1 MVLNDN
7 IFRKIYNESFDDD
20 YADYQNK
27 NSEYEKSRKRA
38 LSGEA
43 TLDNVDKRKMT
54 FEFYGKKYYLRK
66 DVNNIYVATED
77 GKHLAE
83 AYPYQEDS
91 EKIQKIARA
100 ILKDAFG
107 EEIGNVALWDCYTTE
122 DFDHLEKIAKL
133 YKEILSV
140 VSNQKSKY
148 DDYYSD
154 GGVHNKLHQA
164 AMNRY
169 DKNHSDYLAR
179 RDAENKARQSLYD
192 ETPDFE
198 EEGYATWHSK
208 NGDRKVTVL
217 SIDEPNQRAKINTD
231 KGATM
236 YVPLSTLSKYAD
248 YGKYF

>member
-1 MVLNDN
+1 MVLNDK

-27 NSEYEKSRKRA
+27 NSAYEKSRKRG

-43 TLDNVDKRKMT
+43 TLNTVDKRKMT

-66 DVNNIYVATED
+66 DNDIIQVVSED
-77 GKHLAE
+77 GQLLAE

-100 ILKDAFG
+100 ILKDALG
-107 EEIGNVALWDCYTTE
+107 TEE
-122 DFDHLEKIAKL
+122 FEKISKL
-133 YKEILSV
+133 YKEIISV

-154 GGVHNKLHQA
+154 EGLHSKLSQA

-169 DKNHSDYLAR
+169 NKNYDDYLAK
-179 RDAENKARQSLYD
+179 RDARNKARQSLYD

-198 EEGYATWHSK
+198 EGGYATWHSK

>member
-1 MVLNDN
+1 MVLDDK

-27 NSEYEKSRKRA
+27 SLEYEKSLKRA

-43 TLDNVDKRKMT
+43 ILDNVDKRKMT

-66 DVNNIYVATED
+66 DNDNIHVVSED
-77 GKHLAE
+77 GRLLAE
-83 AYPYQEDS
+83 VYPYQEDS

-100 ILKDAFG
+100 ILKDALG
-107 EEIGNVALWDCYTTE
+107 TEE
-122 DFDHLEKIAKL
+122 FEKITKL
-133 YKEILSV
+133 YKEIIRV
-140 VSNQKSKY
+140 VSNQKLKY

-154 GGVHNKLHQA
+154 GGIHSKLSQA
-164 AMNRY
+164 ATNRN
-169 DKNHSDYLAR
+169 DKNYDDYLAR
-179 RDAENKARQSLYD
+179 RDAKNKARQSLYD
-192 ETPDFE
+192 EAPDIE
-198 EEGYATWHSK
+198 EGGYATWHSK

>member
-1 MVLNDN
+1 MVLDDK

-27 NSEYEKSRKRA
+27 NSEYEKSLKRA

-43 TLDNVDKRKMT
+43 ILDNVDKRKMT

-66 DVNNIYVATED
+66 DNDIIQVVSED
-77 GKHLAE
+77 GQLLAE

-100 ILKDAFG
+100 ILKDALG
-107 EEIGNVALWDCYTTE
+107 TEE
-122 DFDHLEKIAKL
+122 FEKIAKL
-133 YKEILSV
+133 YKEIIRV
-140 VSNQKSKY
+140 VSNQKLKY

-154 GGVHNKLHQA
+154 GGVHNKLSQA
-164 AMNRY
+164 ATNRN
-169 DKNHSDYLAR
+169 DKNYDDYLAR
-179 RDAENKARQSLYD
+179 RDAKNKARQSLYD
-192 ETPDFE
+192 EAPDIE
-198 EEGYATWHSK
+198 EGGYATWHSK

-217 SIDEPNQRAKINTD
+217 SIDEPNQRARINTD

>member
-27 NSEYEKSRKRA
+27 SSEYEKSRKRA

-43 TLDNVDKRKMT
+43 TLQNVDKRKMT

-66 DVNNIYVATED
+66 DNDNIQVVSED
-77 GKHLAE
+77 GQLLAE

-100 ILKDAFG
+100 ILKDALG
-107 EEIGNVALWDCYTTE
+107 TEE
-122 DFDHLEKIAKL
+122 FEKIATL
-133 YKEILSV
+133 YKQIIRV
-140 VSNQKSKY
+140 VSNQKLKY

-154 GGVHNKLHQA
+154 DGIHSKLSQA
-164 AMNRY
+164 AMNRNEKNY
-169 DKNHSDYLAR
+169 DDYLAR
-179 RDAENKARQSLYD
+179 RDAKNKARQSLYD
-192 ETPDFE
+192 EAPDL
-198 EEGYATWHSK
+198 EEGAYATWHSK
-208 NGDRKVTVL
+208 NGNKKVTVL

>member
-27 NSEYEKSRKRA
+27 SLEYEKSLKRA

-43 TLDNVDKRKMT
+43 ILDNVDKRKMT

-66 DVNNIYVATED
+66 DNDNIHVVSED
-77 GKHLAE
+77 GRLLAE
-83 AYPYQEDS
+83 VYPYQEDS

-100 ILKDAFG
+100 ILKDALG
-107 EEIGNVALWDCYTTE
+107 TEE
-122 DFDHLEKIAKL
+122 FEKITKL
-133 YKEILSV
+133 YKEIIRV
-140 VSNQKSKY
+140 VSNQKLKY

-154 GGVHNKLHQA
+154 GGIHSKLSQA
-164 AMNRY
+164 ATNRN
-169 DKNHSDYLAR
+169 DKNYDDYLAR
-179 RDAENKARQSLYD
+179 RDAKNKARQSLYD
-192 ETPDFE
+192 EAPDIE
-198 EEGYATWHSK
+198 EGGYATWHSK

-217 SIDEPNQRAKINTD
+217 SIDELNQRAKINTD

>member
-1 MVLNDN
+1 MVLDDK

-27 NSEYEKSRKRA
+27 NSQYEKSRKRA

-54 FEFYGKKYYLRK
+54 FAFYGKKYYLRK
-66 DVNNIYVATED
+66 DNDIIQVISED
-77 GKHLAE
+77 GQLLAE

-107 EEIGNVALWDCYTTE
+107 TEE
-122 DFDHLEKIAKL
+122 FEKIAKL
-133 YKEILSV
+133 YREILSV

-154 GGVHNKLHQA
+154 GGTHSKLHQA

-169 DKNHSDYLAR
+169 NKNYDDYLAK
-179 RDAENKARQSLYD
+179 RDARNKARQSLYD

-198 EEGYATWHSK
+198 EGGYATWHSK
-208 NGDRKVTVL
+208 DGNKKVTVL

>member
-1 MVLNDN
+1 MVLDDK

-27 NSEYEKSRKRA
+27 NSQYEKSRKRA

-66 DVNNIYVATED
+66 DNNNIYVASED

-91 EKIQKIARA
+91 EKIQKIARV
-100 ILKDAFG
+100 ILKDALG
-107 EEIGNVALWDCYTTE
+107 TEE
-122 DFDHLEKIAKL
+122 FEKIAKL
-133 YKEILSV
+133 YKEIISV

-154 GGVHNKLHQA
+154 GGVHDKLHQA
-164 AMNRY
+164 ASNRY
-169 DKNHSDYLAR
+169 EKNYKDYLAK

-192 ETPDFE
+192 ETPDLE

>member
-1 MVLNDN
+1 MVLNDS

-27 NSEYEKSRKRA
+27 NSQYEKSRKRA
-38 LSGEA
+38 LSGEV
-43 TLDNVDKRKMT
+43 TLQNVDKRKMT

-66 DVNNIYVATED
+66 DNDNIQVVSED
-77 GKHLAE
+77 GQLLAE

-91 EKIQKIARA
+91 EKIQKITRA
-100 ILKDAFG
+100 ILKDALG
-107 EEIGNVALWDCYTTE
+107 TEE
-122 DFDHLEKIAKL
+122 FEKIATL
-133 YKEILSV
+133 YKQILRV
-140 VSNQKSKY
+140 VSNQKLKY

-154 GGVHNKLHQA
+154 GGVHDKLHQA
-164 AMNRY
+164 ATNRNEKNY
-169 DKNHSDYLAR
+169 DDYLAK

>member
-1 MVLNDN
+1 MVLDDK

-27 NSEYEKSRKRA
+27 NSEYEKSLKRA

-43 TLDNVDKRKMT
+43 ILDNVDKRKMT

-66 DVNNIYVATED
+66 DNDIIQVVSED
-77 GKHLAE
+77 GQLLAE

-100 ILKDAFG
+100 ILKDALG
-107 EEIGNVALWDCYTTE
+107 TEE
-122 DFDHLEKIAKL
+122 FEKIAKL
-133 YKEILSV
+133 YKEIIRV
-140 VSNQKSKY
+140 VSNQKLKY

-154 GGVHNKLHQA
+154 GGVHSKLSQA
-164 AMNRY
+164 ATNRN
-169 DKNHSDYLAR
+169 DKNYDDYLAR
-179 RDAENKARQSLYD
+179 RDAKNKARQSLYD
-192 ETPDFE
+192 EAPDIE
-198 EEGYATWHSK
+198 EGGYATWHSK

>member
-1 MVLNDN
+1 MVLNDS

-27 NSEYEKSRKRA
+27 SLEYEKSLKRA

-43 TLDNVDKRKMT
+43 ILNNVDKRKMT

-66 DVNNIYVATED
+66 DNDIIQVVSED
-77 GKHLAE
+77 GQLLAE

-100 ILKDAFG
+100 ILKDALG
-107 EEIGNVALWDCYTTE
+107 TEE
-122 DFDHLEKIAKL
+122 FEKIAKL
-133 YKEILSV
+133 YKEIIRV
-140 VSNQKSKY
+140 VSNQKLKY

-154 GGVHNKLHQA
+154 GGVHSKLSQA
-164 AMNRY
+164 ATNRN
-169 DKNHSDYLAR
+169 DKNYDDYLAR
-179 RDAENKARQSLYD
+179 RDAKNKARQSLYD
-192 ETPDFE
+192 EAPDI
-198 EEGYATWHSK
+198 EEGEYATWHSK

>member
-1 MVLNDN
+1 MVLNDS

-27 NSEYEKSRKRA
+27 SSEYEKSYKRA
-38 LSGEA
+38 LSGEV
-43 TLDNVDKRKMT
+43 TLQNVDKRKMT

-66 DVNNIYVATED
+66 DNDNIQVVSED
-77 GKHLAE
+77 GQLLAE

-100 ILKDAFG
+100 ILKDALG
-107 EEIGNVALWDCYTTE
+107 TEE
-122 DFDHLEKIAKL
+122 FEKIATL
-133 YKEILSV
+133 YKQILRV
-140 VSNQKSKY
+140 VSNQKLKY

-154 GGVHNKLHQA
+154 DGIHSKLSQA
-164 AMNRY
+164 ATNRNEKNY
-169 DKNHSDYLAR
+169 DDYLAR
-179 RDAENKARQSLYD
+179 RDAKNKARQSLYD
-192 ETPDFE
+192 EAPDLE
-198 EEGYATWHSK
+198 EGGYATWHSK
-208 NGDRKVTVL
+208 NGNKKVTVL